1 MEEAVQLC
9 KHGSMLTSIR
19 WITGHL
25 AMLPFVLLF
34 HIFSA
39 LFGKRAA
46 KKYIGNL
53 LTGVSE
59 IVVGFGIPKIG
70 KSEDFPE
77 FKKKIIR
84 NFRMYKLL
92 YDVKVEKEDEQSVE
106 FRILN
111 CPFTSALKNY
121 GAAELCRFA
130 CAGDFRIAHKNRDK
144 WQFKR
149 THSNGTDGKC
159 CDHTYYSLVSTI
171 EDKEGKNEESRVEK
185 RMPQAQTTVAQ
196 LL

>member
-9 KHGSMLTSIR
+9 KHGLMLTSIR

-34 HIFSA
+34 HIFSVF
-39 LFGKRAA
+39 FGKRAA
-46 KKYIGNL
+46 KKYSGTL

-59 IVVGFGIPKIG
+59 IVVGFGIPKID
-70 KSEDFPE
+70 KSKDFPE

-92 YDVKVEKEDEQSVE
+92 YDVKVEKEDERSVE

-130 CAGDFRIAHKNRDK
+130 CAGDFRIANKNRKK
-144 WQFKR
+144 WLFKR

-159 CDHTYYSLVSTI
+159 CNHTYYSLVSDI
-171 EDKEGKNEESRVEK
+171 EDKEGKNEEARVEK
-185 RMPQAQTTVAQ
+185 RVPQAQATVAQ